1 MFLVD
6 SISVLRCVK
15 ATAAV
20 VMFSALVV
28 VSAKTAALTHDDNAV
43 SRKGKNNN
51 DVGIR
56 GHGFVANKGVFT
68 TIDAPGAGLYTV
80 AFGIDDRGRTVG
92 GYVDDRGRLHGF
104 LKDKEAFT
112 VIDFPGAAAT
122 FVSRINT
129 QGQIVGAYSHA
140 PNTALLQAE
149 HGFLLEDGV
158 LRRSMFP
165 APSRRGCSGST
176 TRARSSAS
184 TSTRRIPITASCWRT
199 GSSRPSMLPPPPET
213 PSPSASITTAR
224 SSVGISTTSR
234 DAGSC

>member
-28 VSAKTAALTHDDNAV
+28 ASAKTAALTHDDNAV

-80 AFGIDDRGRTVG
+80 AFGVDDRGRTVG

-149 HGFLLEDGV
+149 HGFLLKDGV
-158 LRRSMFP
+158 FKAIDVP
-165 APSRRGCSGST
+165 GAVQ
-176 TRARSSAS
+176 TRLFG
-184 TSTRRIPITASCWRT
+184 INNQGQI
-199 GSSRPSMLPPPPET
+199 
-213 PSPSASITTAR
+213 
-224 SSVGISTTSR
+224 VGEYLDT
-234 DAGSC
+234 